1 MLHCPATA
9 FAAGLLHAQEKTVRI
24 YSRNSSPAYVVA
36 VHQAFEVWA
45 RRRFGTRFVCSTPLK
60 VRPPGGLPPVPAAM
74 AAMAAAAGFGE
85 GAAVNEAGTA
95 KRGRELFQ
103 GAACDDTSPTNVLRT
118 KQRRQVER
126 SLADE

>member
-1 MLHCPATA
+1 M
-9 FAAGLLHAQEKTVRI
+9 RI
-24 YSRNSSPAYVVA
+24 YSRNSSPTYVAA

-45 RRRFGTRFVCSTPLK
+45 RRRFGTKFVCSTPLK

-74 AAMAAAAGFGE
+74 AAAAAAAFGD
-85 GAAVNEAGTA
+85 GAAVNGAGTS

-103 GAACDDTSPTNVLRT
+103 SAAGDDTSPTNLLRT
-118 KQRRQVER
+118 KQRRQVEQ